1 MVQPPVHAVI
11 VAHPRKNSFTAAV
24 AARYAQAVKALGHA
38 VVMRDLYGL
47 GFDPCLKAQEMPFA
61 PSFAPGADVLE
72 ERALLE
78 PCRVFAFIYP
88 LWLNAPPAILK
99 GYLDRV
105 FGFGFAYGDG
115 GHSHVPRLTGRQLVS
130 FSVSGAPTQ
139 WLRQSGGLEALQSL
153 FDTYFASLTGLKS
166 LGHFHFGGVTPGA
179 SETFIQARLQETE
192 QIVTRLFG
200 RTE

>member
-1 MVQPPVHAVI
+1 MKHVVI
-11 VAHPRKNSFTAAV
+11 LAHPNRHSLNGTLAA
-24 AARYAQAVKALGHA
+24 AYCMAVKLLGQQALL
-38 VVMRDLYGL
+38 RDLYGL
-47 GFDPCLKAQEMPFA
+47 EFNPVLQANELPFA
-61 PSFAPGADVLE
+61 AKFQAGEDVIA
-72 ERALLE
+72 ERALIGDADVYAL
-78 PCRVFAFIYP
+78 VYP
-88 LWLNAPPAILK
+88 LWLNSPPAMMK
-99 GYLDRV
+99 GYLERV

-139 WLRQSGGLEALQSL
+139 WLRQSGGLDALQSL